1 MRDADGDDA
10 RQGEYSHDGQHR
22 ADPDGGAVG
31 QGRSEGTQ
39 SVAHGPSR
47 LSGLQRL
54 LHDGRAALASP
65 NRNARSAVVLGRLL
79 GIAFLICFG
88 TGIYSHLLQEPLGWM
103 RFPTRP
109 TQLYQ
114 FTQGLHITT
123 GIAIIPLLLA
133 KLNTVM
139 PALVQV
145 PPVRG
150 VLHLLERLSIAVLV
164 SASIIQ
170 VVTGLLNTYQW
181 YPWPFPFRQ
190 VHNALAYVIIGSL
203 AIHIAAKLP
212 VIARYWRK
220 RDSYDAHGRFIA
232 DPASGS
238 ELLPPGLEAHPAS
251 APHAAGAETA
261 RPTAP
266 GLLGRVFRWID
277 GVDDAPAPAGV
288 ESRPSGPDTAPET
301 REVSEEPSPGQPTA
315 DVGEPSRAS
324 RPTPDAATGR
334 RQRIARRGFFAGVTA
349 ATVGVVALT
358 AGQSSKLAEPFN
370 VFGARGRGIGANGLP
385 VNRTARAAG
394 VLASATA
401 ADWTLTVVGHDV
413 SRTFVRAELVALGTA
428 QVDLPISCVEGWSQM
443 ATWKG
448 VRMRDLLDAVQAPQ
462 GSHVR
467 VTSLERHGGY
477 RIMDM
482 GPEYAEDPTTLI
494 ALELNGATLDLDHG
508 FPARIIAPGR
518 PGVLQTKWI
527 EKIEVLR

>member
-1 MRDADGDDA
+1 M
-10 RQGEYSHDGQHR
+10 
-22 ADPDGGAVG
+22 
-31 QGRSEGTQ
+31 
-39 SVAHGPSR
+39 
-47 LSGLQRL
+47 
-54 LHDGRAALASP
+54 
-65 NRNARSAVVLGRLL
+65 VLGRLL
-79 GIAFLICFG
+79 GLAFVVCFG

-150 VLHLLERLSIAVLV
+150 VLHLFERLSIAVLV

-170 VVTGLLNTYQW
+170 VTTGLLNTYQW

-190 VHNALAYVIIGSL
+190 VHNAMAYVIIGSL
-203 AIHIAAKLP
+203 VIHIAAKLP

-220 RDSYDAHGRFIA
+220 RDSYDEQGRFIA

-238 ELLPPGLEAHPAS
+238 ELLPPTREARPAS
-251 APHAAGAETA
+251 APHDAVSETA
-261 RPTAP
+261 GSTAR

-277 GVDDAPAPAGV
+277 GVDEVAAQPAA
-288 ESRPSGPDTAPET
+288 DTA
-301 REVSEEPSPGQPTA
+301 EPT
-315 DVGEPSRAS
+315 RAS
-324 RPTPDAATGR
+324 RSVDERAQGR
-334 RQRIARRGFFAGVTA
+334 RQRIARRGFFGGVTA
-349 ATVGVVALT
+349 AVVGVVALT
-358 AGQSSKLAEPFN
+358 AGQSSRLAEPFN
-370 VFGARGRGIGANGLP
+370 VFGARQRGLGANGLP

-401 ADWTLTVVGHDV
+401 ADWTLTVVGPDV
-413 SRTFVRAELVALGTA
+413 TRTFVRAELVALGTTE
-428 QVDLPISCVEGWSQM
+428 VDLPISCVEGWSQM

-448 VRMRDLLDAVQAPQ
+448 IRMRDLLGAVQAEP

-482 GPEYAEDPTTLI
+482 GPEYAEDPTTLV
-494 ALELNGATLDLDHG
+494 ALELNGSTLDLDHG
-508 FPARIIAPGR
+508 FPARVIAPGR

>member
-1 MRDADGDDA
+1 M
-10 RQGEYSHDGQHR
+10 
-22 ADPDGGAVG
+22 
-31 QGRSEGTQ
+31 
-39 SVAHGPSR
+39 
-47 LSGLQRL
+47 
-54 LHDGRAALASP
+54 
-65 NRNARSAVVLGRLL
+65 VLGRLL
-79 GIAFLICFG
+79 GIAFLVCFG

-109 TQLYQ
+109 AQLYQ

-150 VLHLLERLSIAVLV
+150 VLHLLERISIAVLV
-164 SASIIQ
+164 SASIVQ
-170 VVTGLLNTYQW
+170 VTTGLLNTYQW

-190 VHNALAYVIIGSL
+190 VHNAMAYVIIGSL
-203 AIHIAAKLP
+203 VIHVAAKLP
-212 VIARYWRK
+212 IIARYWRK
-220 RDSYDAHGRFIA
+220 RDSYDAQGRFIA

-238 ELLPPGLEAHPAS
+238 ELLPPTREARLAS
-251 APHAAGAETA
+251 APQAADSETA
-261 RPTAP
+261 GSTAP

-277 GVDDAPAPAGV
+277 GVDAAPGGV
-288 ESRPSGPDTAPET
+288 ESRPTGPDTAPET
-301 REVSEEPSPGQPTA
+301 REVSEEPSVGQPTA
-315 DVGEPSRAS
+315 DLPEPGRAS
-324 RPTPDAATGR
+324 SPTPGAATGR
-334 RQRIARRGFFAGVTA
+334 RERIARRGFFAGVTA
-349 ATVGVVALT
+349 AVVGVVALT

-370 VFGARGRGIGANGLP
+370 VFGARQRGLGANGLP

-394 VLASATA
+394 VLATATA
-401 ADWTLTVVGHDV
+401 ADWTLTVVGPDV
-413 SRTFVRAELVALGTA
+413 TRTFVRAELVALGSA

-448 VRMRDLLDAVQAPQ
+448 VRMRDLLGAVQAEP

-482 GPEYAEDPTTLI
+482 GPEYAEDPTTLV

>member
-1 MRDADGDDA
+1 MR
-10 RQGEYSHDGQHR
+10 H
-22 ADPDGGAVG
+22 
-31 QGRSEGTQ
+31 
-39 SVAHGPSR
+39 
-47 LSGLQRL
+47 L
-54 LHDGRAALASP
+54 LFEARAALASP

-79 GIAFLICFG
+79 GIAFVVCFG

-150 VLHLLERLSIAVLV
+150 VLHLFERLSIAVLV

-170 VVTGLLNTYQW
+170 VTTGLLNTYQW

-190 VHNALAYVIIGSL
+190 VHNAMAYVIIGSL
-203 AIHIAAKLP
+203 IIHIASKLP

-220 RDSYDAHGRFIA
+220 RDSYDEQGRFIA

-238 ELLPPGLEAHPAS
+238 ELLPPVREARGAS
-251 APHAAGAETA
+251 APPAAVAETA
-261 RPTAP
+261 GSTAP

-277 GVDDAPAPAGV
+277 GVDAVDAAP
-288 ESRPSGPDTAPET
+288 D
-301 REVSEEPSPGQPTA
+301 EPVA
-315 DVGEPSRAS
+315 DVPEPTRAS
-324 RPTPDAATGR
+324 RSVDEQAQGR
-334 RQRIARRGFFAGVTA
+334 RQRIARRGFFGGVTA
-349 ATVGVVALT
+349 AVVGVVALT

-370 VFGARGRGIGANGLP
+370 VFGARQRGLGSNGLP

-401 ADWTLTVVGHDV
+401 ADWTLTVVGPDV
-413 SRTFVRAELVALGTA
+413 TRTFVRAELVALGTTE
-428 QVDLPISCVEGWSQM
+428 VDLPISCVEGWSQM
-443 ATWKG
+443 GSWKG
-448 VRMRDLLDAVQAPQ
+448 VRMRDLLGAVQAGP

-482 GPEYAEDPTTLI
+482 GPEYAEDPTTLV

>member
-1 MRDADGDDA
+1 MR
-10 RQGEYSHDGQHR
+10 H
-22 ADPDGGAVG
+22 
-31 QGRSEGTQ
+31 
-39 SVAHGPSR
+39 
-47 LSGLQRL
+47 L
-54 LHDGRAALASP
+54 LFEARAALASP

-79 GIAFLICFG
+79 GIAFVVCFG

-139 PALVQV
+139 PALVQT
-145 PPVRG
+145 PPIRG

-170 VVTGLLNTYQW
+170 VTTGLLNTYQW

-190 VHNALAYVIIGSL
+190 VHNAMAYVIIGSL
-203 AIHIAAKLP
+203 IIHVASKLP

-220 RDSYDAHGRFIA
+220 RDSYDEQGRFIA

-238 ELLPPGLEAHPAS
+238 ELLPPVREARPAS
-251 APHAAGAETA
+251 APPAAGAETA
-261 RPTAP
+261 QSTAP

-277 GVDDAPAPAGV
+277 GVDAVDAAPDEPVADAP
-288 ESRPSGPDTAPET
+288 
-301 REVSEEPSPGQPTA
+301 EPT
-315 DVGEPSRAS
+315 RAS
-324 RPTPDAATGR
+324 RSVEERAQGR
-334 RQRIARRGFFAGVTA
+334 RERIARRGFFGGVTA
-349 ATVGVVALT
+349 AVVGVVALT

-370 VFGARGRGIGANGLP
+370 VFGARQRGIGPNDLP

-413 SRTFVRAELVALGTA
+413 TRTFVRAELVALGTTE
-428 QVDLPISCVEGWSQM
+428 VDLPISCVEGWSQM
-443 ATWKG
+443 GSWKG
-448 VRMRDLLDAVQAPQ
+448 VRMRDLLGAVQAEP

-482 GPEYAEDPTTLI
+482 GPEYAEDPTTLV

>member
-1 MRDADGDDA
+1 M
-10 RQGEYSHDGQHR
+10 
-22 ADPDGGAVG
+22 
-31 QGRSEGTQ
+31 
-39 SVAHGPSR
+39 
-47 LSGLQRL
+47 
-54 LHDGRAALASP
+54 ASP

-79 GIAFLICFG
+79 GIAFLVCFG

-150 VLHLLERLSIAVLV
+150 VLHLLERVSIAVLV
-164 SASIIQ
+164 SASILQ
-170 VVTGLLNTYQW
+170 VGTGLLNTYQW

-190 VHNALAYVIIGSL
+190 VHNAMAYVIIGSL
-203 AIHIAAKLP
+203 VVHVAAKLP

-220 RDSYDAHGRFIA
+220 RDSYDEHGRFIA

-238 ELLPPGLEAHPAS
+238 ELLPPAQEARVQSAAPAPA
-251 APHAAGAETA
+251 APTAGPTA
-261 RPTAP
+261 R
-266 GLLGRVFRWID
+266 GLTGRLFRWID
-277 GVDDAPAPAGV
+277 GTDAAAAGGG
-288 ESRPSGPDTAPET
+288 SRPTGRHAVPEA
-301 REVSEEPSPGQPTA
+301 RVGSEEPTTDGPEADTA
-315 DVGEPSRAS
+315 EASRAS
-324 RPTPDAATGR
+324 RPVPEVAQGR
-334 RQRIARRGFFAGVTA
+334 RERIARRGFFAGVTA
-349 ATVGVVALT
+349 AAVGVVALT

-370 VFGARGRGIGANGLP
+370 VFGARGRGLGANGLP

-394 VLASATA
+394 VLATATA
-401 ADWTLTVVGHDV
+401 ADWTLTVVGRDV
-413 SRTFVRAELVALGTA
+413 TQTFVRAELVALGTA
-428 QVDLPISCVEGWSQM
+428 QADLPISCVEGWSQM
-443 ATWKG
+443 ASWKG
-448 VRMRDLLDAVQAPQ
+448 VRMRDLLRAVQAEP

-482 GPEYAEDPTTLI
+482 GPEYAEDPTTLV

>member
-1 MRDADGDDA
+1 MR
-10 RQGEYSHDGQHR
+10 H
-22 ADPDGGAVG
+22 
-31 QGRSEGTQ
+31 
-39 SVAHGPSR
+39 
-47 LSGLQRL
+47 L
-54 LHDGRAALASP
+54 LFEARAALASP

-79 GIAFLICFG
+79 GIAFVVCFG

-150 VLHLLERLSIAVLV
+150 VLHLFERLSIAVLV

-170 VVTGLLNTYQW
+170 VTTGLLNTYQW

-190 VHNALAYVIIGSL
+190 VHNAMAYVIIGSL
-203 AIHIAAKLP
+203 IIHIASKLP

-220 RDSYDAHGRFIA
+220 RDSYDEQGRFIV

-238 ELLPPGLEAHPAS
+238 ELLPPVLEARPAS
-251 APHAAGAETA
+251 APQAAGAETTQS
-261 RPTAP
+261 TAP

-277 GVDDAPAPAGV
+277 GVDAVKAVEAVDAAPD
-288 ESRPSGPDTAPET
+288 E
-301 REVSEEPSPGQPTA
+301 PTA
-315 DVGEPSRAS
+315 DAPEPTRAS
-324 RPTPDAATGR
+324 RSVEERAQGR
-334 RQRIARRGFFAGVTA
+334 RQRIARRGFFGGVTA
-349 ATVGVVALT
+349 AVVGVVALT

-370 VFGARGRGIGANGLP
+370 VFGARQRGLGANGLP

-401 ADWTLTVVGHDV
+401 ADWTLTVVGPDV
-413 SRTFVRAELVALGTA
+413 TRTFVRAELVALGTTE
-428 QVDLPISCVEGWSQM
+428 VDLPISCVEGWSQIGS
-443 ATWKG
+443 WKG
-448 VRMRDLLDAVQAPQ
+448 VRMRDLLGAVQAEP

-482 GPEYAEDPTTLI
+482 GPEYAEDPTTLV
-494 ALELNGATLDLDHG
+494 ALELNGSTLDLDHG

>member
-22 ADPDGGAVG
+22 ADPGGGAVG

-190 VHNALAYVIIGSL
+190 VHNAMAYVIIGSL
-203 AIHIAAKLP
+203 AVHIAAKLP

-220 RDSYDAHGRFIA
+220 RDSYDVHGRFIA

-238 ELLPPGLEAHPAS
+238 ELLPPGQEAHPTS
-251 APHAAGAETA
+251 APRAAVAETA
-261 RPTAP
+261 GSTAP

-277 GVDDAPAPAGV
+277 GVDAAPGGA
-288 ESRPSGPDTAPET
+288 ESRPTGPDTTPET
-301 REVSEEPSPGQPTA
+301 RQVSEEPSPGHPTA
-315 DVGEPSRAS
+315 DVAEPSRAS

-428 QVDLPISCVEGWSQM
+428 QVELPISCVEGWSQM

-448 VRMRDLLDAVQAPQ
+448 VRMRDLLDAVQAPR
-462 GSHVR
+462 GAHVR

-477 RIMDM
+477 RIMEM

>member
-1 MRDADGDDA
+1 MR
-10 RQGEYSHDGQHR
+10 H
-22 ADPDGGAVG
+22 
-31 QGRSEGTQ
+31 
-39 SVAHGPSR
+39 
-47 LSGLQRL
+47 L
-54 LHDGRAALASP
+54 LFEARAALASP

-79 GIAFLICFG
+79 GIAFVVCFG

-150 VLHLLERLSIAVLV
+150 VLHLFERLSIAVLV

-170 VVTGLLNTYQW
+170 VTTGLLNTYQW

-190 VHNALAYVIIGSL
+190 VHNAMAYVIIGSL
-203 AIHIAAKLP
+203 VIHIASKLP

-220 RDSYDAHGRFIA
+220 RDSYDEQGRFIA

-238 ELLPPGLEAHPAS
+238 ELLPPVREARGAS
-251 APHAAGAETA
+251 APPAAVAETA
-261 RPTAP
+261 GSTAP

-277 GVDDAPAPAGV
+277 GVDAVDAAP
-288 ESRPSGPDTAPET
+288 D
-301 REVSEEPSPGQPTA
+301 QPTA
-315 DVGEPSRAS
+315 DVPEPTRAS
-324 RPTPDAATGR
+324 RSVDDRAQGR
-334 RQRIARRGFFAGVTA
+334 RQRIARRGFFGGVTA
-349 ATVGVVALT
+349 AVVGVVALT

-370 VFGARGRGIGANGLP
+370 VFGARQRGLGANGLP

-401 ADWTLTVVGHDV
+401 ADWTLTVVGPDV
-413 SRTFVRAELVALGTA
+413 TRTFVRAELVALGTTE
-428 QVDLPISCVEGWSQM
+428 VDLPISCVEGWSQM
-443 ATWKG
+443 GSWKG
-448 VRMRDLLDAVQAPQ
+448 VRMRDLLGAVQAEP

-482 GPEYAEDPTTLI
+482 GPEYAEDPTTLV
-494 ALELNGATLDLDHG
+494 ALELNGSTLDLDHG

>member
-1 MRDADGDDA
+1 MR
-10 RQGEYSHDGQHR
+10 H
-22 ADPDGGAVG
+22 
-31 QGRSEGTQ
+31 
-39 SVAHGPSR
+39 
-47 LSGLQRL
+47 L
-54 LHDGRAALASP
+54 LFEARAALASP

-79 GIAFLICFG
+79 GIAFVVCFG

-150 VLHLLERLSIAVLV
+150 VLHLFERLSIAVLV

-170 VVTGLLNTYQW
+170 VTTGLLNTYQW

-190 VHNALAYVIIGSL
+190 VHNAMAYVIIGSL
-203 AIHIAAKLP
+203 IIHIASKLP

-220 RDSYDAHGRFIA
+220 RDSYDEQGRFIA

-238 ELLPPGLEAHPAS
+238 ELLPPVREARGAS
-251 APHAAGAETA
+251 APPAAVAETA
-261 RPTAP
+261 GSTAP

-277 GVDDAPAPAGV
+277 GVDAVKAVDAATEEPVADAP
-288 ESRPSGPDTAPET
+288 
-301 REVSEEPSPGQPTA
+301 EPT
-315 DVGEPSRAS
+315 RAS
-324 RPTPDAATGR
+324 RSVEERAQGR
-334 RQRIARRGFFAGVTA
+334 RQRIARRGFFGGVTA
-349 ATVGVVALT
+349 AVVGVVALT

-370 VFGARGRGIGANGLP
+370 VFGARQRGLGANGLP

-401 ADWTLTVVGHDV
+401 ADWTLTVVGPDV
-413 SRTFVRAELVALGTA
+413 TRTFVRAELVALGTTE
-428 QVDLPISCVEGWSQM
+428 VDLPISCVEGWSQM
-443 ATWKG
+443 GSWKG
-448 VRMRDLLDAVQAPQ
+448 VRMRDLLGAVQAEP

-482 GPEYAEDPTTLI
+482 GPEYAEDPTTLV
-494 ALELNGATLDLDHG
+494 ALELNGSTLDLDHG